1 MKIFNANILYIFIVF
16 IIFSGSIY
24 SKTCK
29 SCATGNWNSAST
41 WLPAGVPACGDTVI
55 IQAGHTVSVTT
66 QQNYS
71 ACGLPVILNVYG
83 LLYFYNGSKLR
94 LSCGSYIVVLV
105 GGSVDADVGLSN
117 SNLIEICDKVEWNS
131 NTVLEGYACLPVT
144 HPFCASVL
152 PIELVCFKAETCD
165 FNKICFNWETA
176 TENNNNHFEIE
187 RSKNAID
194 FMMVITLP
202 SKALG
207 GNSRYKISYK
217 AIDETPLNGVNYYR
231 LKQVDN
237 NQLKTNSKI
246 ISVHSILEEGLQF
259 LIFPNSNS
267 GSFTAQ
273 IIGLNKA
280 GNLTVLIRD
289 PSGSILYKALHHVDE
304 VFSEIKVIPD
314 IELDDGFYFCSF
326 IIDDREHVVKFIV
339 ERF

>member
-1 MKIFNANILYIFIVF
+1 MKIFTTNAFCIFIVF

-29 SCATGNWNSAST
+29 SCVTGNWNSAST
-41 WLPAGVPACGDTVI
+41 WIPAGVPACGDTVI

-71 ACGLPVILNVYG
+71 ACGPPIILNVYG

-105 GGSVDADVGLSN
+105 GGVVDADVGLSN
-117 SNLIEICDKVEWNS
+117 SNLIEICSNVEWNS

-152 PIELVCFKAETCD
+152 PIELIYFKAETCD

-176 TENNNNHFEIE
+176 TEHNNDHFEIE
-187 RSKNAID
+187 RSKNAVD
-194 FMMVITLP
+194 FLKVITLP
-202 SKALG
+202 SKAPD
-207 GNSRYKISYK
+207 GNSLYKISYK

-237 NQLKTNSKI
+237 NQMKTNSKI
-246 ISVHSILEEGLQF
+246 ISVHSVLEHGLQF

-267 GSFTAQ
+267 GTFTAQ
-273 IIGLNKA
+273 IIGLNKP
-280 GNLTVLIRD
+280 GNLTVLIRN
-289 PSGSILYKALHHVDE
+289 PAGSIVYKALHHVDE
-304 VFSEIKVIPD
+304 IFSEINVVPD
-314 IELDDGFYFCSF
+314 VKLEDGFYYCSF
-326 IIDDREHVVKFIV
+326 IIEDTEHVMKFIV
-339 ERF
+339 ESF